1 MKIFLDTADIEKIKS
16 LNELG
21 IIDGVT
27 TNPSIIA
34 KSGRKFE
41 TVVAEI
47 CGIVEGP
54 VSAEVI
60 SVTHEE
66 MLREALILKDIAEN
80 ICIKLPTTKDGI
92 KTCYKLALEGI
103 MVNMTL
109 CFSPQ
114 QALLCAKA
122 GASFVSPF
130 IGRLDDIGHDGLN
143 LISEIR
149 QIYDN
154 YGFETEILA
163 ASIRNSYHFTECAKI
178 GADVATV
185 PPSVVEAL
193 FSHPLTDKGLEIFL
207 NDWKSVK

>member
-163 ASIRNSYHFTECAKI
+163 ASVRNSYHFTECAKI